1 MPKIP
6 TFQTQARPTAEVG
19 AIKSNLQIDPTKTM
33 AAGLSAIAGVAQDYY
48 IKQRD
53 NVEKLE
59 AKKKF
64 YEMKAEE
71 NRVVEKLKNNADEFG
86 VVDIYNNEFGFY
98 KDSTIKGIENKR
110 VRDKVQQLFDLDQPE
125 TIYKLQK
132 NAFSKYE
139 SQENEMYA
147 TEQTIKA
154 SEYSLETDKDLK
166 AQKKRQRIDIA
177 KEYESKMVMGKEWLS
192 KELKKIETDSVM
204 FDADKAMAN
213 KDYGSALNILKT
225 ADKSKVDSE
234 QLQKKLLQID
244 QQIKIN
250 EDKTLSA
257 IGKSIIANSKFTEG
271 ADTSALLTDSIR
283 SKYTNLETQNKVIDA
298 IKKEQEERST
308 TITKKGSAEYYLSKN
323 SALAEKYAVAI
334 QDPTQFETY
343 KEEADK
349 IYAEKNVPL
358 QYRTYLPYD
367 KVKEIGDVIKENK
380 NPKETLNY
388 IDRLNAT
395 YGSDAMPGLFKQLTK
410 DGLTTDLQIVMS
422 TNSDSLKRDILS
434 AASNKDLTQKAKT
447 TLKDIELKTMKT
459 DISNKT
465 KEYQN
470 IVRSQ
475 KLGNVDKTEYLLSL
489 ETTLYN
495 AALNKVVA
503 QGMSTSKAVE
513 EVTSAFKADYDT
525 TQRTYFIPKDVN
537 GVPVVIPDVKDKA
550 DALLLSVEK
559 SDYLERFHGKDGFAH
574 YATLA
579 GFQNALPDNIKMS
592 TPEVF
597 NSYVEKTMV
606 NAMKKDSKW
615 LLNSDS
621 TGIILYVDLTNGL
634 MPIINAKGEKIEFLF
649 TTPTS
654 RTKGGFIDFFF
665 DEKMKKLKGTEFIEP
680 GTGLPMTLFN
690 KQDFRETN
698 YNIE

>member
-447 TLKDIELKTMKT
+447 TLKDIELKKMKT
-459 DISNKT
+459 DIFNKT

-470 IVRSQ
+470 IILAQTS
-475 KLGNVDKTEYLLSL
+475 GNVNKTEYLLSL

-525 TQRTYFIPKDVN
+525 TQRTYLIPKDVN